1 MTVVKPIK
9 VVGLRDFQAALKDL
23 DGESQKLLRVTLNEV
38 AETVAAGARRR
49 MPSKTGRARASV
61 KTASSQREVRVREG
75 SKKTP
80 YVPWLDFGGRVGPNR
95 SVSRPFI
102 AGGRYLYPTLAA
114 NYDTIARQ
122 LDEGLTALARKAGF
136 EVT

>member
-80 YVPWLDFGGRVGPNR
+80 YVPWLEQSTIVFGAAIPNLAL
-95 SVSRPFI
+95 I
-102 AGGRYLYPTLAA
+102 AGGGLLVLA
-114 NYDTIARQ
+114 ILR
-122 LDEGLTALARKAGF
+122 GGKKRR
-136 EVT
+136 